1 MDQNSAM
8 SRREILG
15 TAPVG
20 RLMVKFAVPSIIA
33 MLVSAL
39 YNIVDQV
46 FIGQAVGTLGNA
58 ATNIAFPLAMS
69 CTAIG
74 LLFGIGGA
82 SNFNL
87 HMGRREYDKA
97 PFFVG
102 NAASMLCIGGVL
114 LTLVTELFLT
124 PMLRAFGSP
133 EEVLPY
139 ALEYVRIT
147 AIGFPF
153 LILTIGGGHLIRAD
167 GSPVMTMI
175 CSLSGAI
182 INTFLDA
189 LFVFGFHWGM
199 AGAAA
204 ATVIG
209 QIFSGTLALHYII
222 HYKTVPL
229 KKVHFIPRPET
240 VLQAASLGTAS
251 CINQLAMMAVQIV
264 LNNSLKYYGGL
275 SVYGS
280 SIPIACA
287 GIVTK
292 VNQVFFSVVIGIGQG
307 SQPIES
313 FNYGARRYG
322 RVRKTYMLALRAAA
336 AVSFSSFLMFQFFP
350 RQLLSLFGN
359 GSEEYFQFGV
369 RFFRIYLFCTWANCI
384 QPVTAQFFAS
394 IGKPVKGMF
403 ISLTRQILFLLPIIV
418 ILPLFIGI
426 DGIVYAGPV
435 ADLMAAVFA
444 AVLVM
449 IEFRDMSRLER
460 EMNE

>member
-1 MDQNSAM
+1 MKKNDSI

-39 YNIVDQV
+39 YNIVDQI

-69 CTAIG
+69 CTSIG

-82 SNFNL
+82 ANFNL
-87 HMGRREYDKA
+87 HMGRREYEKA
-97 PFFVG
+97 PFFIG
-102 NAASMLCIGGVL
+102 NASTMLCVCGL
-114 LTLVTELFLT
+114 LLALVTELFLT
-124 PMLRAFGSP
+124 PMLIGFGSP

-139 ALEYVRIT
+139 AREYVRIT
-147 AIGFPF
+147 AVGFPF
-153 LILTIGGGHLIRAD
+153 LILTIGGSHIIRAD
-167 GSPVMTMI
+167 GSPMMTMI

-182 INTFLDA
+182 INTVLDA

-209 QIFSGTLALHYII
+209 QIFSGTLVINYIRR
-222 HYKTVPL
+222 YKTVSL
-229 KKVHFIPRPET
+229 KRIHFIPKAET
-240 VLQAASLGTAS
+240 VLQTASLGIS
-251 CINQLAMMAVQIV
+251 SFINQLAMMTVQIV

-313 FNYGARRYG
+313 FNYGARKYE
-322 RVRKTYMLALRAAA
+322 RVRKTYLLALGAAA
-336 AVSFSSFLMFQFFP
+336 SVCCFSFLMFQIFP
-350 RQLLSLFGN
+350 RNILTLFGN
-359 GSEEYFQFGV
+359 GTEEYFTFGV
-369 RFFRIYLFCTWANCI
+369 RFFRIFLFCTWANCL
-384 QPVTAQFFAS
+384 QPVSAQFFSS
-394 IGKPVKGMF
+394 IGKPLKGMF
-403 ISLTRQILFLLPIIV
+403 ISLTRQILFLLPIIL
-418 ILPLFIGI
+418 ILPIFIGV

-435 ADLMAAVFA
+435 ADLMAACVG
-444 AVLVM
+444 AVLV
-449 IEFRDMSRLER
+449 ILEFKDMRKLEKR
-460 EMNE
+460 QNE